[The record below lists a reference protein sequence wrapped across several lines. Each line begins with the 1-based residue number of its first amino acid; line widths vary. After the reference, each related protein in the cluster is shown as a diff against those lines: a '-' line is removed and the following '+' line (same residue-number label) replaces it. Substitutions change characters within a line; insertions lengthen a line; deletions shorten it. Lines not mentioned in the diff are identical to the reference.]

1 MQYYFGVSCIGCLFM
16 LQNIFSH
23 IYIKKFLTDTHT
35 KIWTKITDII
45 IFRKKLLKFLQGCV
59 ELIVWI
65 IVMTTR
71 RRNIKHFRLF
81 NFGKNR
87 RYVQFVLDQVI
98 YMTTKISDYSD
109 YCPQTDPNQTKLINY
124 DKVDLILDNNWSN
137 SDICLS

>member
-1 MQYYFGVSCIGCLFM
+1 MCSIILESVVLVVYLCFKIYFP
-16 LQNIFSH
+16 

-45 IFRKKLLKFLQGCV
+45 VFRKKLLKFLQGCV

-65 IVMTTR
+65 IVTTTH

-87 RYVQFVLDQVI
+87 RYVQFVLDQVL